1 MTIGLTINGLDDVR
15 KMVSGIPE
23 TVDRASAVAI
33 NEAITFGQAESSRR
47 IREQV
52 AFKASYIGNATDPGA
67 RLRVAKKARVGDLVG
82 VISGRHR
89 PTSLAQFEQGAKLGK
104 GGYVRVKVSAT
115 GGSKRIP
122 GAFPIKLRR
131 GNGVYDAENS
141 NEGIAVRLDKDG
153 NLPGGLNKKQAV
165 NVSGSLYLLYG
176 PSVDQVFR
184 DVRFDVQ
191 GPVGDALES
200 SFLRNFGRL
209 NRG

>member
-1 MTIGLTINGLDDVR
+1 MTVDLTMRGLDDVR
-15 KMVSGIPE
+15 KMVAGIPE
-23 TVDRASAVAI
+23 TVDRASAFAI

-52 AFKASYIGNATDPGA
+52 AFSASYIGNATNPDA
-67 RLRVAKKARVGDLVG
+67 RLRVAKKAKLGDLEG
-82 VISGRHR
+82 VIAGRMR
-89 PTSLAQFEQGAKLGK
+89 PTSLAQFQQGAKLGK
-104 GGYVRVKVSAT
+104 GGFVRVKVSAT

-141 NEGIAVRLDKDG
+141 NEGIAVRLKDG
-153 NLPGGLNKKQAV
+153 KLPDGMNKKQMV
-165 NVSGSLYLLYG
+165 NVSGNLYLLYG

-191 GPVGDALES
+191 GPVGEVLES
-200 SFLRNFGRL
+200 AFLRNFGRL

>member
-1 MTIGLTINGLDDVR
+1 MTVGLTMRGLDDVR
-15 KMVSGIPE
+15 KMVAGIPE
-23 TVDRASAVAI
+23 TVDRASAFAI
-33 NEAITFGQAESSRR
+33 NEAVTFGQAESSRR

-52 AFKASYIGNATDPGA
+52 AFSASYIGNATNPGA
-67 RLRVAKKARVGDLVG
+67 RLRVAKKAQVGDLEGIVA
-82 VISGRHR
+82 GRMR

-104 GGYVRVKVSAT
+104 GGFVRVKVSAT
-115 GGSKRIP
+115 GGSKKIP

-141 NEGIAVRLDKDG
+141 NEGIAVRLTKEG
-153 NLPGGLNKKQAV
+153 KLPGGLKKKDMV
-165 NVSGSLYLLYG
+165 NVSGNLYLLYG

-191 GPVGDALES
+191 APVGEVLES